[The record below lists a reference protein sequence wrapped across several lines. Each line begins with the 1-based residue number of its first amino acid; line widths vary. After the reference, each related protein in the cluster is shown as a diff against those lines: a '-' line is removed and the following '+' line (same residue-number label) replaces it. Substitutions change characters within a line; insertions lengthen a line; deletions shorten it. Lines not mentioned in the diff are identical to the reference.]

1 MSFNPFRWSLSDLP
15 DLKLNTK
22 KSNLQDRAEDI
33 SFEEVKESTNEQPK
47 IDKEKRAEQICKAV
61 EEKMSGLM
69 EKSPIAG
76 LLHMT
81 TFIVGANWADEHPLS
96 SYKDL
101 SDWMAAQYEE
111 AQKLVN
117 KASGHKDYLFEPIV
131 FATFANGA
139 IWANDNPAPTL

>member
-1 MSFNPFRWSLSDLP
+1 MCFNPFKWSLRDLP
-15 DLKLNTK
+15 GLERNTK

-33 SFEEVKESTNEQPK
+33 SFEEVDESTNEQPK
-47 IDKEKRAEQICKAV
+47 IDEKKRVEQIGKAV

-96 SYKDL
+96 SYKDH

-111 AQKLVN
+111 VQKLVN
-117 KASGHKDYLFEPIV
+117 KASGHKDYLFETIV

-139 IWANDNPAPTL
+139 MWANENPAPTL